1 MQSVERGD
9 LVRVAQRFSGN
20 WGSERVPVFNDGS
33 AALGV
38 VMELSTY
45 VVNADALVLIDV
57 HPTWVVVRNLEV
69 VNAS

>member
-1 MQSVERGD
+1 MQPGD

-38 VMELSTY
+38 VMELSTWG
-45 VVNADALVLIDV
+45 VEALVLIDV
-57 HPTWVVVRNLEV
+57 HPTWVVLKNLEV
-69 VNAS
+69 VNAAG

>member
-1 MQSVERGD
+1 MQPGD

-38 VMELSTY
+38 VMELSTWG
-45 VVNADALVLIDV
+45 VEALVLIDV
-57 HPTWVVVRNLEV
+57 HPTWVVLKNLEV
-69 VNAS
+69 VNEAG